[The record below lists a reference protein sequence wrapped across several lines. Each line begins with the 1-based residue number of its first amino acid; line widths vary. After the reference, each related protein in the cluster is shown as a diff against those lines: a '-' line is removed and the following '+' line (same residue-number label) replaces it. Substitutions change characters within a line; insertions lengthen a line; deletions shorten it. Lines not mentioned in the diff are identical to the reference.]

1 MLSGFSLNQDEK
13 KSVAG
18 DADILNHGPYG
29 DGTYVGALYT
39 AVLTPLK
46 NVSKNVYVSH
56 RTL

>member
-1 MLSGFSLNQDEK
+1 MLSGVSLNQDEK